1 MFSQNLNPTTQTPVA
16 AFLLISCHN
25 TAMEGDMLKMTMCDS
40 LHNQICLLLTK
51 GRFYVTYNIPGRELV
66 DDFGI
71 NLLV

>member
-1 MFSQNLNPTTQTPVA
+1 MFSQILNP
-16 AFLLISCHN
+16 LLIHCHN

-51 GRFYVTYNIPGRELV
+51 GRLYVTYNIPGRELV